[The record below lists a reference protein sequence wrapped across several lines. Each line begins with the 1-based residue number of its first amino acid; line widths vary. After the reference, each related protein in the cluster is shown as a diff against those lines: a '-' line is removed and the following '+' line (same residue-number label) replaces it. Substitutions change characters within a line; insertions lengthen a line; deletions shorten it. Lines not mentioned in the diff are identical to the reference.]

1 MRRRASESE
10 RAYQNHTEIISATG
24 QRSASRN
31 VNLVLWKGGV
41 CLELNMP
48 DEAVEA
54 ALDQVAQQSS
64 ELRATVAA
72 VREPQSEAGHLRR
85 ELLEDLA
92 S

>member
-1 MRRRASESE
+1 M
-10 RAYQNHTEIISATG
+10 SA
-24 QRSASRN
+24 
-31 VNLVLWKGGV
+31 
-41 CLELNMP
+41 
-48 DEAVEA
+48 EAVEA
-54 ALDQVAQQSS
+54 ALDRVAQQSS